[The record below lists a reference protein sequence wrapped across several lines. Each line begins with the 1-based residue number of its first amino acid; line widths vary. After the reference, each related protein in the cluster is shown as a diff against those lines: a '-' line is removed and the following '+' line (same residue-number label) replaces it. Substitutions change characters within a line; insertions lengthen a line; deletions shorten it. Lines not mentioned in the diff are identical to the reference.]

1 MESFTCTRCARNRSV
16 TRRFAVE
23 DERRCLRC
31 ALRHAPMLR
40 RSFFTALVVG
50 TLLTLINQGS
60 TLAQGNFS
68 ARLYWTIPVT
78 YCVPFLVATW
88 GALGNA
94 RQRP

>member
-1 MESFTCTRCARNRSV
+1 MH
-16 TRRFAVE
+16 
-23 DERRCLRC
+23 
-31 ALRHAPMLR
+31 ALRTEPQRHASMLR